1 MKTNPT
7 KWTRQTEPS
16 SVFENIE
23 HRAYYKCLERGSA
36 PGHELEDWCEAERE
50 EIQHRAYH
58 LYMRRAGEPGHELD
72 DWVEAEH
79 EIKTR
84 EVWQRELTRMAQL

>member
-1 MKTNPT
+1 MKTNPA

-16 SVFENIE
+16 SLFEDIE
-23 HRAYYKCLERGSA
+23 RRAYYKCIERGSA

-50 EIQHRAYH
+50 EIQRRAYE
-58 LYMRRAGEPGHELD
+58 LSSQRGGKRGHELD

-79 EIKTR
+79 EIKTQ
-84 EVWQRELTRMAQL
+84 EVWQREFTRMA